1 MMHSIALY
9 WAGKHDE
16 GIRIADDAV
25 RSMQDERE
33 SVARMIALPHLGLAL
48 AAKDRYRD
56 ALRTF
61 EEARR
66 FGREYEI
73 WGPLARATSMS
84 AGFHLE
90 LFDLEGHRELAEEA
104 RELGQSRFP
113 PTLAFTGVDLLL
125 NAARAGEP
133 GRVEGLVDEV
143 AEQVEQATAW
153 HLWLSR
159 IRLNEARAELAL
171 ARGDDDEVLR
181 YAAEAIERSRAT
193 GRFKYE
199 ALALCTRAAAL
210 HHMGRTKEAIE
221 SLRVAVDRA
230 QALDDPALLV
240 RVAEPL
246 LLIDGDD
253 GLSARARAAVQR
265 ILANLPEDRMR
276 QHVLAAEPVQTIL
289 APGTVER
296 EQSLEPTT

>member
-16 GIRIADDAV
+16 GIRIAGDAV

-33 SVARMIALPHLGLAL
+33 SVARMIALPHLGLVL
-48 AAKDRYRD
+48 AAKGRYGD

-133 GRVEGLVDEV
+133 GRVEGLIDEV

-171 ARGDDDEVLR
+171 ARGDEEEALR
-181 YAAEAIERSRAT
+181 RAAEAIERSRVT
-193 GRFKYE
+193 GRLKYE
-199 ALALCTRAAAL
+199 ALALQIRGAAL
-210 HHMGRTKEAIE
+210 HRMGRTKEAIE
-221 SLRVAVDRA
+221 SLRMAVNRA
-230 QALDDPALLV
+230 QTLDDPALLL

-246 LLIDGDD
+246 IALDGDED
-253 GLSARARAAVQR
+253 LSRRARAAVHR
-265 ILANLPEDRMR
+265 ILANLTDETMR
-276 QHVLAAEPVQTIL
+276 RCVLDAEQVRTIL
-289 APGTVER
+289 SSGPAER
-296 EQSLEPTT
+296 ERFLEPST